1 MALPS
6 GPITAPFLPHHPP
19 LVKGGRRPPRKAL
32 TGMKWACEV
41 MVPVA
46 VWNPQNPQLFHCLRW
61 RCWHQWLWLPLGTR
75 DGGKAFLWGLRRPLW
90 PQTASSNLLSGFR
103 DSLRMPAPPHWNFIP
118 RLLRGLGKGVG
129 APAKRHSGEAEGQSP
144 VLGDGHSLQHH
155 PKGQATTGDLVC
167 SVIVYWSLALHLSYQ
182 GKFTYTTAGK
192 NM

>member
-19 LVKGGRRPPRKAL
+19 LVKGGRWPPRKAL
-32 TGMKWACEV
+32 TGMKWACEA

-103 DSLRMPAPPHWNFIP
+103 DSLRMPAPPAAVVSTLEFYSQVTP
-118 RLLRGLGKGVG
+118 G
-129 APAKRHSGEAEGQSP
+129 SGEGSGSP
-144 VLGDGHSLQHH
+144 SKEAFRGSWGTVPSPGRWALSSTSSQGTGNYRRSCLFSDSLLVLSITSQ
-155 PKGQATTGDLVC
+155 
-167 SVIVYWSLALHLSYQ
+167 LSR
-182 GKFTYTTAGK
+182 
-192 NM
+192 